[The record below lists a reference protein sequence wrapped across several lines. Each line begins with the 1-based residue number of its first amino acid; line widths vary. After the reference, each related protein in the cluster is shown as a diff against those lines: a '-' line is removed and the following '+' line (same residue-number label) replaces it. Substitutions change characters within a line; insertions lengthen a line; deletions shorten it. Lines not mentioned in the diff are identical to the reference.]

1 MLGHLKVVTL
11 LSAACVLAA
20 CSGPKSLYYWGDYNN
35 VVYDY
40 YAEPGEFGEQEARLM
55 KIIENANAVNQQVG
69 PGVYGQLGLVQLKQ
83 GKESEA
89 QASFEKEQAL
99 YPESTAFMQFLQ
111 GKKPVAKST
120 KGSK

>member
-20 CSGPKSLYYWGDYNN
+20 CSGPKGLYYWGDYNN

-40 YAEPGEFGEQEARLM
+40 YEEPGEFGEQEARLM
-55 KIIENANAVNQQVG
+55 KIIEKANEINQQVG
-69 PGVYGQLGLVQLKQ
+69 PGIYGQLGLVQLKQ

-89 QASFEKEQAL
+89 QASFEQEQAL
-99 YPESTAFMQFLQ
+99 YPESTAFIQFLQ